1 MNIADPAQALK
12 ARARRY
18 GFQVFLQPD
27 RPSGWLVLVRPAGES
42 LRDPA
47 RSSAATRDEAI
58 AVAGRLFEQELLD
71 QLVDT
76 LTAAGVD
83 VPNWQPGIVWEDHI
97 DALHAAVREHGLRV

>member
-1 MNIADPAQALK
+1 VNIADPAQALK

-18 GFQVFLQPD
+18 GFQVFLQPE
-27 RPSGWLVLVRPAGES
+27 RPSGWLVLVRPAGAS

-47 RSSAATRDEAI
+47 RVSAPTREEAVR
-58 AVAGRLFEQELLD
+58 AAGRLFEQELLD

-76 LTAAGVD
+76 LTAAGAE
-83 VPNWQPGIVWEDHI
+83 VPNWQPGIAWEDHI